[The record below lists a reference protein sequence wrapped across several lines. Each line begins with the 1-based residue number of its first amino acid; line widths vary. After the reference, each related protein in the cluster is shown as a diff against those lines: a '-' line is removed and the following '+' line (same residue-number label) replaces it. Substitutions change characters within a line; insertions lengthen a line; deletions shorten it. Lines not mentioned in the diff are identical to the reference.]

1 MDDGENVY
9 RVLRRLYSDD
19 QHGQV
24 GSLCEEERYS
34 LGESRLQRAG
44 KKQKVYRII
53 HRLNVLK
60 IQSLVEEANK
70 EDIKCEELDGIIMDL
85 KARGLIYEPEPG
97 FVGCAVD

>member
-9 RVLRRLYSDD
+9 GVLKRLYSDG
-19 QHGQV
+19 QHEPV
-24 GSLCEEERYS
+24 GSICQEERYN

-60 IQSLVEEANK
+60 MASLVEEANK
-70 EDIKCEELDGIIMDL
+70 EDIKCEELEGIIMDL